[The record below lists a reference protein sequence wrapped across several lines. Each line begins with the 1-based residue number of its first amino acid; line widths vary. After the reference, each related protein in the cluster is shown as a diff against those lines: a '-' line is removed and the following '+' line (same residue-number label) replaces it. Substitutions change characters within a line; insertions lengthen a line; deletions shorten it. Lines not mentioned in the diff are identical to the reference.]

1 MDNKLTKKTKFSFGI
16 GAIGKDMVYM
26 IVSAFLL
33 YYYNTVLG
41 ISATFIGVVFMAAR
55 IFDAFNDPIM
65 GIIVEKTNTKMG
77 KFRPWILTG
86 TILNAFVLYAMFNVP
101 ESLHGKGLLIYA
113 SLAYVLWG
121 VTYTI
126 MDIPYWSMI
135 PAITDNAK
143 DREDVSVIARMFA
156 GFGSAIPTVLT
167 TIIVPILGKGNERAG
182 YGRFALLIAI
192 IFVIAI
198 IITVLNVKE
207 TAKVSN
213 KTNSVKDMVSA
224 LVRNDQALIVVVAI
238 IVFNASLYLTQQLAL
253 YFFKF
258 DIGHE
263 NYYSIFAA
271 VGGAIQLIAMSTF
284 TVLRK
289 KFSRIQI
296 FTGAVA
302 SSFFGYMCMFLLSCI
317 GITHIVAL
325 LIAAAF
331 IFFGFGLVTV
341 LTTIFLSDTVDYGE
355 YKNGRRDESVVFSL
369 QTFVVK
375 LASAISGL
383 IAGVGIDII
392 GFDKDA
398 TVQSTATLF
407 GLRCIMLIIPL
418 AGILVTMLY
427 FRAKYKL
434 TEQRVGEIKEQLK
447 EQTVEELKEQR

>member
-16 GAIGKDMVYM
+16 GAIGKDMVYA

-113 SLAYVLWG
+113 ALAYVLWG

-207 TAKVSN
+207 AAKVSN

-253 YFFKF
+253 YFF
-258 DIGHE
+258 
-263 NYYSIFAA
+263 N
-271 VGGAIQLIAMSTF
+271 L
-284 TVLRK
+284 
-289 KFSRIQI
+289 
-296 FTGAVA
+296 
-302 SSFFGYMCMFLLSCI
+302 
-317 GITHIVAL
+317 
-325 LIAAAF
+325 
-331 IFFGFGLVTV
+331 
-341 LTTIFLSDTVDYGE
+341 
-355 YKNGRRDESVVFSL
+355 
-369 QTFVVK
+369 
-375 LASAISGL
+375 
-383 IAGVGIDII
+383 
-392 GFDKDA
+392 
-398 TVQSTATLF
+398 
-407 GLRCIMLIIPL
+407 
-418 AGILVTMLY
+418 
-427 FRAKYKL
+427 
-434 TEQRVGEIKEQLK
+434 
-447 EQTVEELKEQR
+447 